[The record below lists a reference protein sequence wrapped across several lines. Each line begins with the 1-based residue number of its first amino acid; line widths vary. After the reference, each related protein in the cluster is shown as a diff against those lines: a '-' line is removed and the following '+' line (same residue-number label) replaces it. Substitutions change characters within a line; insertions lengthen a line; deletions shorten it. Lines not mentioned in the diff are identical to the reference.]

1 MTGVL
6 AVVEDLFFGS
16 KLLETA
22 RHLGVP
28 LALARPAEEIGTL
41 VRERRPALVILDLQS
56 EAARPLETIRGIKAD
71 AELRATR
78 VLGFLSHVQ
87 ADLRVSAVEAG
98 CDEVLPRSAFT
109 ARLPEILRPYASVG
123 PS

>member
-1 MTGVL
+1 VADVL
-6 AVVEDLFFGS
+6 AVLEDLFFGA
-16 KLLETA
+16 KLMETA

-28 LALARPAEEIGTL
+28 LTLVRPQEEIRSL

-56 EAARPLETIRGIKAD
+56 ESARPLEIIRGIKAD

-98 CDEVLPRSAFT
+98 CDEVLPRSVFT
-109 ARLPEILRPYASVG
+109 TRLPDILRPYASVG